1 MVLLNTPIC
10 DFDEEMPKFNLK
22 NIDNKVVYSKTI
34 LGKNGTLVFF
44 ICNHCPYVKAI
55 IKELVIT
62 VSELKLIGINSVGIM
77 PNDVENYPEDN
88 FERMQEFALKNNFE
102 FPYLIDESQNIAK
115 KFKAVCT
122 PDFFGY
128 NATNKLQYRGR
139 FAEMKNLEIN
149 PKTNDLFNAM
159 HEISKTSKGPKT
171 QIPSAGCSIKWRKS
185 N

>member
-1 MVLLNTPIC
+1 
-10 DFDEEMPKFNLK
+10 MPKFNLK
-22 NIDNKVVYSKTI
+22 NIDNKVVSSKI
-34 LGKNGTLVFF
+34 IPGKNGTLVFF

-62 VSELKLIGINSVGIM
+62 TSELKLIGINSVGIM
-77 PNDVENYPEDN
+77 PNDIVNYPEDN
-88 FERMQEFALKNNFE
+88 FERMQEFAFKNNFN

-128 NATNKLQYRGR
+128 NAKKKLQYRGR
-139 FAEMKNLEIN
+139 FAEMKDLQIIN
-149 PKTNDLFNAM
+149 KTNDLFNAM
-159 HEISKTSKGPKT
+159 HEISKTSKGPKI